1 MNLEKIK
8 NLLINIS
15 QFEIIKIIDNSS
27 SHASHKGV
35 QGLLN
40 NLTHVEIHVKNPN
53 NLNIKTTVNDITL
66 QNSNTNDLIFNVQE
80 LISFLSQGTTLAK
93 GSIILTGTPEGVGF
107 ARDPPL
113 WLKQGDSVEVAV
125 EDIGIL
131 CNRIEE
137 E

>member
-1 MNLEKIK
+1 MINFMNLEKIK

-53 NLNIKTTVNDITL
+53 NLNRLDIHRQIYNNLNSEIELGLHSIEIK
-66 QNSNTNDLIFNVQE
+66 
-80 LISFLSQGTTLAK
+80 
-93 GSIILTGTPEGVGF
+93 ILE
-107 ARDPPL
+107 
-113 WLKQGDSVEVAV
+113 
-125 EDIGIL
+125 
-131 CNRIEE
+131 N
-137 E
+137 

>member
-53 NLNIKTTVNDITL
+53 KLNRLDIHRQIYDNLNSVIVLGLHSIEIK
-66 QNSNTNDLIFNVQE
+66 
-80 LISFLSQGTTLAK
+80 
-93 GSIILTGTPEGVGF
+93 IL
-107 ARDPPL
+107 
-113 WLKQGDSVEVAV
+113 K
-125 EDIGIL
+125 
-131 CNRIEE
+131 N
-137 E
+137 

>member
-8 NLLINIS
+8 NLLIDIS

-53 NLNIKTTVNDITL
+53 NLNRLDIHRQIYDNLNSEIELGLHSIEIK
-66 QNSNTNDLIFNVQE
+66 
-80 LISFLSQGTTLAK
+80 
-93 GSIILTGTPEGVGF
+93 IL
-107 ARDPPL
+107 
-113 WLKQGDSVEVAV
+113 K
-125 EDIGIL
+125 
-131 CNRIEE
+131 N
-137 E
+137 

>member
-1 MNLEKIK
+1 MINCMNLDKIK

-53 NLNIKTTVNDITL
+53 NLNWYSLYNNKEFIPTFTKK
-66 QNSNTNDLIFNVQE
+66 IFRQ
-80 LISFLSQGTTLAK
+80 
-93 GSIILTGTPEGVGF
+93 
-107 ARDPPL
+107 
-113 WLKQGDSVEVAV
+113 VEN
-125 EDIGIL
+125 L
-131 CNRIEE
+131 Y
-137 E
+137 

>member
-8 NLLINIS
+8 NLLIDIS

-53 NLNIKTTVNDITL
+53 NLNRLDIHRQIYSNLNTEIELGLHSIEIK
-66 QNSNTNDLIFNVQE
+66 
-80 LISFLSQGTTLAK
+80 
-93 GSIILTGTPEGVGF
+93 IL
-107 ARDPPL
+107 
-113 WLKQGDSVEVAV
+113 K
-125 EDIGIL
+125 
-131 CNRIEE
+131 N
-137 E
+137 

>member
-1 MNLEKIK
+1 MINCMNLEKIK

-53 NLNIKTTVNDITL
+53 NLNRLDIHRQIYNNLNSEIELGLHSIEIK
-66 QNSNTNDLIFNVQE
+66 
-80 LISFLSQGTTLAK
+80 
-93 GSIILTGTPEGVGF
+93 ILKT
-107 ARDPPL
+107 
-113 WLKQGDSVEVAV
+113 
-125 EDIGIL
+125 
-131 CNRIEE
+131 
-137 E
+137 

>member
-8 NLLINIS
+8 NLLIDIS

-53 NLNIKTTVNDITL
+53 NLNRLDIHRQIYNYLNSEIESGLHSIEIK
-66 QNSNTNDLIFNVQE
+66 
-80 LISFLSQGTTLAK
+80 
-93 GSIILTGTPEGVGF
+93 IL
-107 ARDPPL
+107 
-113 WLKQGDSVEVAV
+113 K
-125 EDIGIL
+125 
-131 CNRIEE
+131 N
-137 E
+137 

>member
-53 NLNIKTTVNDITL
+53 NLNRLHIHRQIYNHLNSEIELGLHSIEIK
-66 QNSNTNDLIFNVQE
+66 
-80 LISFLSQGTTLAK
+80 
-93 GSIILTGTPEGVGF
+93 IL
-107 ARDPPL
+107 
-113 WLKQGDSVEVAV
+113 K
-125 EDIGIL
+125 
-131 CNRIEE
+131 N
-137 E
+137 

>member
-8 NLLINIS
+8 NHLINIS

-53 NLNIKTTVNDITL
+53 NLNRLDIHRQIYDNLNSEIELGLHSIEIK
-66 QNSNTNDLIFNVQE
+66 
-80 LISFLSQGTTLAK
+80 
-93 GSIILTGTPEGVGF
+93 IL
-107 ARDPPL
+107 
-113 WLKQGDSVEVAV
+113 K
-125 EDIGIL
+125 
-131 CNRIEE
+131 N
-137 E
+137 

>member
-53 NLNIKTTVNDITL
+53 NLNRLDIHRQIYDNLNSEIELGLHSIEIK
-66 QNSNTNDLIFNVQE
+66 
-80 LISFLSQGTTLAK
+80 
-93 GSIILTGTPEGVGF
+93 IL
-107 ARDPPL
+107 
-113 WLKQGDSVEVAV
+113 K
-125 EDIGIL
+125 
-131 CNRIEE
+131 N
-137 E
+137 

>member
-1 MNLEKIK
+1 MINCMNLEKIK

-53 NLNIKTTVNDITL
+53 NLNSHVLYDIFACCKT
-66 QNSNTNDLIFNVQE
+66 FNRVE
-80 LISFLSQGTTLAK
+80 K
-93 GSIILTGTPEGVGF
+93 
-107 ARDPPL
+107 
-113 WLKQGDSVEVAV
+113 KQ
-125 EDIGIL
+125 
-131 CNRIEE
+131 
-137 E
+137 